1 MEMLVETDVQ
11 VWWLVGTISVY
22 AVSLMTW
29 ETRRN
34 GNQISD
40 YIFKKHF
47 VPKAQRYQNLY
58 RPDSNEQDAV

>member
-1 MEMLVETDVQ
+1 MASKFRPIEEIKKDMAQMEMLVETDVQ

-22 AVSLMTW
+22 VVSLMTW

-40 YIFKKHF
+40 YIF
-47 VPKAQRYQNLY
+47 
-58 RPDSNEQDAV
+58 